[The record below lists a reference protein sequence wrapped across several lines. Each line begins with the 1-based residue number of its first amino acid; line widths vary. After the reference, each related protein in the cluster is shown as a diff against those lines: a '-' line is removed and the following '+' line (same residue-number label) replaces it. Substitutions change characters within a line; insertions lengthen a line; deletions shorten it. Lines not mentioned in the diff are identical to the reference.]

1 MKSQLH
7 SGEHSPTL
15 KMPAALLQGGQKVT
29 FKGQVFYKVTL
40 VVKKKK
46 KKSCQAALGRQRQV
60 NLLSLKPA
68 LFTN

>member
-46 KKSCQAALGRQRQV
+46 KKKLPGSPWEAEASE
-60 NLLSLKPA
+60 SLEFEA
-68 LFTN
+68 TE

>member
-15 KMPAALLQGGQKVT
+15 KMPAALLRGGQKVT

-40 VVKKKK
+40 VV
-46 KKSCQAALGRQRQV
+46 
-60 NLLSLKPA
+60 
-68 LFTN
+68 